1 MKFGINEKFINNP
14 DIVFF
19 ILIFRDAKNFKNNV
33 CKCLV
38 SGWNGFFLSFSFL
51 IIEKRVSKAGYHKK
65 LTARKGDTYEEL
77 FTKSITINEIEIA
90 KTYIPESPK

>member
-1 MKFGINEKFINNP
+1 MLKTLKIMC
-14 DIVFF
+14 V
-19 ILIFRDAKNFKNNV
+19 NV
-33 CKCLV
+33 WYLV
-38 SGWNGFFLSFSFL
+38 EMDFLSFSFL

-65 LTARKGDTYEEL
+65 LTAKEGDTYEEL